1 MPRGVRFAVRRLGAL
16 AGALLLLPAA
26 MVVSPIAGLAATS
39 TRNPVVPGPNS
50 GARSAALHTPA
61 GRPATSAPSTAVV
74 TCDGTFNAVAS
85 PNGSGNNYLVST
97 SAVNANDIWS
107 VGNSTNP
114 GPTDQTLAEH
124 WDGTSW
130 SIVATPNPGGAT
142 FSNDLNGVIAIST
155 NDVWAVGAYAT
166 SAGANAFAMH
176 WNGSGWN
183 WSLLQPVVNNP
194 FSILFAV
201 TATSTSDVWAVGTYY
216 SAGYLPLVYHWDGAS
231 WTPSFPT
238 NPSPVDNELFAVS
251 AFSSTDVW
259 AVGENT
265 PTFNVPQQSLAYHLS
280 SGTWS
285 LVTTPNVGGA
295 NAVNEI
301 FAVNALEANHA
312 VAVGFGNFV
321 SGVSAR
327 QSEAW
332 DLNTLGTSMSAP
344 VGGNL
349 GSGDNALLAIDRSGP
364 QIEAVGYSRV
374 TALAPRLALALPA
387 TWDPASHTVTWAAG
401 PVTSANPGA
410 LNNVFYSAAAL
421 SPYAFWAT
429 GYVNN
434 GGSDQTLSELECAL
448 KFGVTAPASS
458 FRGAVFS
465 VTVTA
470 QNPNSTTASAYR
482 GSVHFTSSDPNAVL
496 PANYMFTAGDAG
508 THVFSGVVLNSNGSQ
523 TITASDTVTPFATG
537 SVTIA
542 VACQGVCAGPT
553 GSPGAR
559 GAAPG
564 PAGTAGS
571 RTAAGQSG
579 AVGTGPRVPRVGMAT
594 ESAAGS
600 PGLPAGAPS
609 GLPAQVIAAPP
620 APAPV
625 EVASASLRAIQPA
638 ARVTITGARVA
649 SITPQHHSSS
659 DWAPVGVVPVVVVSI
674 ALLLLVRRRNNRRLH
689 E

>member
-1 MPRGVRFAVRRLGAL
+1 MPRGVRFAVRRLGAV
-16 AGALLLLPAA
+16 AGALLILPAA
-26 MVVSPIAGLAATS
+26 MGVSPIAGLAATS
-39 TRNPVVPGPNS
+39 TRNPVVPGPDS
-50 GARSAALHTPA
+50 GARSASLPAPA
-61 GRPATSAPSTAVV
+61 GRPATSAPRTAVV
-74 TCDGTFNAVAS
+74 TCDGTFNVVAS

-97 SAVNANDIWS
+97 SALNANDIWS

-114 GPTDQTLAEH
+114 GPADQTLAEH

-130 SIVATPNPGGAT
+130 TIVATPNPGGAT
-142 FSNDLNGVIAIST
+142 FSNDLNGVIAISA

-176 WNGSGWN
+176 WNGTGWN

-216 SAGYLPLVYHWDGAS
+216 SAGYLPLVYHWDGAV
-231 WTPSFPT
+231 WTPLFPT

-265 PTFNVPQQSLAYHLS
+265 PTLNLPQQSLAYHLS
-280 SGTWS
+280 GGTWS
-285 LVTTPNVGGA
+285 LVPTPNVGGA
-295 NAVNEI
+295 NAINEI

-312 VAVGFGNFV
+312 VAVGSGNFV
-321 SGVSAR
+321 SGLSAR

-332 DLNTLGTSMSAP
+332 DLNTLGTSTSAP

-349 GSGDNALLAIDRSGP
+349 GSGDNALLAIDRSGA
-364 QIEAVGYSRV
+364 QIEAVGYSRS

-387 TWDPASHTVTWAAG
+387 TWDSVSHTVTWASG

-410 LNNVFYSAAAL
+410 VNNVFYSVAAL
-421 SPYAFWAT
+421 SPYGLWAT
-429 GYVNN
+429 GYLNN
-434 GGSDQTLSELECAL
+434 GGSDQTLSELDCVL
-448 KFGVTAPASS
+448 KFGVTAPASR
-458 FRGAVFS
+458 FRGASFS
-465 VTVTA
+465 VTVSA

-496 PANYMFTAGDAG
+496 PANYMFTAGDGG
-508 THVFSGVVLNSNGSQ
+508 THVFTGVVLNSNGSQ
-523 TITASDTVTPFATG
+523 TITVSDTVTSFATG

-542 VACQGVCAGPT
+542 VACQGVCPGPI
-553 GSPGAR
+553 GSPGSR

-564 PAGTAGS
+564 PGGTAGS
-571 RTAAGQSG
+571 RTPAGQSG
-579 AVGTGPRVPRVGMAT
+579 AVGTGPRVPRVGVAT

-600 PGLPAGAPS
+600 PGVFAAAPS

-620 APAPV
+620 APAPA
-625 EVASASLRAIQPA
+625 EVASAKITASRPA
-638 ARVTITGARVA
+638 PRDTITGAKVA
-649 SITPQHHSSS
+649 SITPQHSSS
-659 DWAPVGVVPVVVVSI
+659 DWPQGVIPVVVVSI
-674 ALLLLVRRRNNRRLH
+674 AVLLLVRRRNNRRLH